1 MLSRPTTAQILE
13 DCRRELSEVVAPA
26 LSDEAAAVSL
36 AMLDEVL
43 RNCAVRASHEIAWMM
58 EEIDSMTAYAA
69 EVAETVEDDPAI
81 STALATHRAS
91 LADSLHLDDVCI
103 SYSTAGHCLAEALGT
118 ARVGGST
125 DLLRRGRAL
134 LAERMEREDEIKGDW
149 GFVGRG

>member
-69 EVAETVEDDPAI
+69 EVVFN
-81 STALATHRAS
+81 
-91 LADSLHLDDVCI
+91 V
-103 SYSTAGHCLAEALGT
+103 
-118 ARVGGST
+118 
-125 DLLRRGRAL
+125 
-134 LAERMEREDEIKGDW
+134 
-149 GFVGRG
+149 